1 MNIKLIRLS
10 VQGQDKTSRDIFFN
24 EKNTLIQGSSDTG
37 KSYILSAI
45 YYCLNGTEKP
55 KNVGYSGGYTT
66 FILTFSLGD
75 KKFTIIRDYAFSINK
90 VFQGEF
96 YEIDPPQE
104 FFLSNQI
111 NNFII
116 KQLGLSES
124 KIVTKSGTLGNI
136 TLSNL
141 KYFSFFN
148 EDKTLS
154 SDFFISAKENN
165 KTLSRKSLFSFLLTG
180 QDDTKLELS
189 TSEKEKNLIA
199 GKLSAYRAELN
210 FLNEWFETT
219 NIDQSL
225 SKNDVYE
232 KIEYLEVQIEAKLD
246 IKILDQDLIKEL
258 NQSLN
263 SIRFDINQNQNQIDK
278 LNDNIVNFKILN
290 EKYDS
295 DRERLISIL
304 NTHLVFESFID
315 HHCPLCDSIMQN
327 NDSKNSQNL
336 LSAIE
341 FEIKKIDFLKNELN
355 KLTPNLQSEL
365 KYLIIENIELNEKV
379 NTNLAKQIDIK
390 NQINLDE
397 FLDLSNK
404 RSILEQS
411 LSVSDRINYISKLI
425 DEDNQTK
432 NIKIKVIRELSEP
445 FSAISIRCK
454 ALLKEWGLTDIHNLY
469 IPSDEMDL
477 VINQRQ
483 RISFGKGKRAIF
495 LTAFAISIMEY
506 SIFNK
511 LPHLGF
517 IIIDSPL
524 VTHKDP
530 KYGEEK
536 LDAEKLTLEE
546 RTMEMESYMSGT
558 VAQKFYK
565 WLVQYDGHGQII
577 IIENDAPN
585 EQFKDQIN
593 YIEFTGNPKV
603 GRSGFF

>member
-1 MNIKLIRLS
+1 MNIKLIKLS
-10 VQGQDKTSRDIFFN
+10 VQGQYKTSKEVIFD

-45 YYCLNGTEKP
+45 YYCLNGTEIP
-55 KNVGYSGGYTT
+55 RNVGYSSGYTT

-75 KKFTIIRDYAFSINK
+75 KKFTIIRDYAFNINK
-90 VFQGEF
+90 IYQGEF
-96 YEIDPPQE
+96 YETDPPQE
-104 FFLSNQI
+104 FFISNQI

-116 KQLGLSES
+116 KQLGLSDS
-124 KIVTKSGTLGNI
+124 KIVTKSGTLSNI

-148 EDKTLS
+148 EDRTLS
-154 SDFFISAKENN
+154 SDFFISAKENS
-165 KTLSRKSLFSFLLTG
+165 KLLARKSLFSFLLTG
-180 QDDTKLELS
+180 QDDKKLELS
-189 TSEKEKNLIA
+189 TSEKQKNLID
-199 GKLSAYRAELN
+199 GKLSAYKAELN
-210 FLNEWFETT
+210 FLNEWFEAS

-225 SKNDVYE
+225 SQDDIHE
-232 KIEYLEVQIEAKLD
+232 KIGFLEVQIEAKLD
-246 IKILDQDLIKEL
+246 IKIVDQNLIKEL
-258 NQSLN
+258 NQDLN
-263 SIRFDINQNQNQIDK
+263 SIRVNINQNQNQIDK
-278 LNDNIVNFKILN
+278 LNEDIVNFKILN

-315 HHCPLCDSIMQN
+315 HNCPLCDSIMQKIDN
-327 NDSKNSQNL
+327 EDSQDL
-336 LSAIE
+336 LNAIE
-341 FEIKKIDFLKNELN
+341 FEIKKIEFLKIELN
-355 KLTPNLQSEL
+355 KLIPDLKSEL
-365 KYLIIENIELNEKV
+365 KYLTIENIQLNEKV
-379 NTNLAKQIDIK
+379 KANLEKQLDIK
-390 NQINLDE
+390 NQIKLGD
-397 FLDLSNK
+397 FLYLSNQ
-404 RSILEQS
+404 RNLLEQS
-411 LSVSDRINYISKLI
+411 LSIFDRVEYINKLI
-425 DEDNQTK
+425 DKDNQTK
-432 NIKIKVIRELSEP
+432 NIKIKVIRELAEP

-506 SIFNK
+506 SISKK
-511 LPHLGF
+511 LSHLGF

-536 LDAEKLTLEE
+536 LTEEKLTIEE

-565 WLVQYDGHGQII
+565 WLVQYNGHGQII

-585 EQFKDQIN
+585 EQFKNQIN
-593 YIEFTGNPKV
+593 YIEFTGNSKV